1 MEKENGHNN
10 EKAALKYK
18 IQALKHRMEVMKEK
32 SVDAVTEIAIT
43 AAKLDEVR
51 EKQFHVSLEWVKS
64 LPTSRYL
71 SYSITNVCTL
81 GHATEIGQKSNSAQR
96 KFNWL
101 LATSEGLHKEEKELA
116 EDLEIFEE
124 SWIGTQ
130 EVRQAMMLEL
140 EELGDQL
147 KQKQN
152 NFDTRSKK
160 QDRIHLTRRKATKRK
175 LLRGGR
181 RVLSDSALRIIKTLA
196 KINAAKLAR
205 KMAANLQTP

>member
-1 MEKENGHNN
+1 MEKVSGFENDT
-10 EKAALKYK
+10 AALEDK
-18 IQALKHRMEVMKEK
+18 IQVLKHRMEVMKEK
-32 SVDAVTEIAIT
+32 SADAVTEIAIT

-101 LATSEGLHKEEKELA
+101 LATSEGLREEEKELA
-116 EDLEIFEE
+116 EDLEIFEV

-130 EVRQAMMLEL
+130 EVRQAMRLEL
-140 EELGDQL
+140 EELGDKL
-147 KQKQN
+147 KRMQDNFGTRKELPIRDSGVTVVQK
-152 NFDTRSKK
+152 DEEK
-160 QDRIHLTRRKATKRK
+160 
-175 LLRGGR
+175 
-181 RVLSDSALRIIKTLA
+181 
-196 KINAAKLAR
+196 
-205 KMAANLQTP
+205 